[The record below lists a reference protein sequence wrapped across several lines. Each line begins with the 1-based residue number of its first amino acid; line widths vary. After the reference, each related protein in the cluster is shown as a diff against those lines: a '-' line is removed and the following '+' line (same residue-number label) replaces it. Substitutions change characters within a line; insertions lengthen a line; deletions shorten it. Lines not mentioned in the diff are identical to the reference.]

1 MRMIVIAIVALLV
14 LGGGGYFG
22 WQQFSAG
29 LVDDGGVDLIP
40 PMGSVEG
47 QPVYVELGALTAPFV
62 RDGKFAHYVVL
73 IVNLEVGDQDDI
85 DKVRMFMPRL
95 RDAFV
100 MDLHNLA
107 AVRNPDQGLINMR
120 RVKSMLQKT
129 TLEVLGPNVV
139 YDVLVQLAQ

>member
-14 LGGGGYFG
+14 LGGDGYFR
-22 WQQFSAG
+22 WQQFAAAWVG
-29 LVDDGGVDLIP
+29 DGGVDSIP
-40 PMGSVEG
+40 PIGSVEG

-73 IVNLEVGDQDDI
+73 IVNLEVGDEDDI
-85 DKVRMFMPRL
+85 DKVRAFMSRL

-100 MDLHNLA
+100 MDLHNMA
-107 AVRNPDQGLINMR
+107 TVRNADQGLINMR
-120 RVKSMLQKT
+120 RVKSMLQST

-139 YDVLVQLAQ
+139 HDVLVQLAQ